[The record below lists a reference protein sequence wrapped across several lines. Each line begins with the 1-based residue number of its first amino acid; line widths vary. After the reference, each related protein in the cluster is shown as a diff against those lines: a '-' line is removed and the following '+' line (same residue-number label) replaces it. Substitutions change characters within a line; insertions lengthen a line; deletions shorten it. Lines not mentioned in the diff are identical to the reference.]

1 VIPKQLRLSWGVST
15 AAVATTV
22 TGLSLVCVALWLR
35 PLETAERALANGD
48 LERAVQQYAVGRWR
62 LDRIP
67 FVHDLFPGLDDLAT
81 RNELSLQY
89 ALRRYDRILEATS
102 TEMVR
107 RPPLSFWAGCA
118 LFDKALAELGRE
130 ARVGLM
136 SQAHQAFRRA
146 LELAPGDWDTKF
158 NYEVTGRWLNV
169 LKQQPEASPQE
180 IIKLLRQRGPQS
192 GTGRR
197 TG

>member
-1 VIPKQLRLSWGVST
+1 M
-15 AAVATTV
+15 TV

-48 LERAVQQYAVGRWR
+48 LERAVQQYAVGRSR

-107 RPPLSFWAGCA
+107 RPL
-118 LFDKALAELGRE
+118 
-130 ARVGLM
+130 
-136 SQAHQAFRRA
+136 
-146 LELAPGDWDTKF
+146 
-158 NYEVTGRWLNV
+158 
-169 LKQQPEASPQE
+169 
-180 IIKLLRQRGPQS
+180 
-192 GTGRR
+192 
-197 TG
+197 

>member
-1 VIPKQLRLSWGVST
+1 VST
-15 AAVATTV
+15 AAVAMTV

-35 PLETAERALANGD
+35 PLADAERALANGD

-62 LDRIP
+62 FDRIP
-67 FVHDLFPGLDDLAT
+67 FVQELFPGLDDLAT

-102 TEMVR
+102 TEPVR
-107 RPPLSFWAGCA
+107 RFPASFWAGCA
-118 LFDKALAELGRE
+118 LFDKALVELEPE

-146 LELAPGDWDTKF
+146 LELVPGDWDTKF
-158 NYEVTGRWLNV
+158 NYEVTSRWLNV
-169 LKQQPEASPQE
+169 LKQQPEASPPE

-192 GTGRR
+192 GAGRR